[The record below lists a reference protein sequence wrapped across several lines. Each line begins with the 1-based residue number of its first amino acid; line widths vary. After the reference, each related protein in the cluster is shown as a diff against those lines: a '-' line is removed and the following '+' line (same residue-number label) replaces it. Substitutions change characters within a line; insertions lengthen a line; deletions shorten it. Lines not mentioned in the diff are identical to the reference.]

1 MAVVI
6 ILSEGNQRV
15 NCRKMAYLSLERRF
29 FIQNRRFYMSIK
41 LLRNKRVTLC
51 IA

>member
-15 NCRKMAYLSLERRF
+15 NCRKMAYLSLKRRF
-29 FIQNRRFYMSIK
+29 FIQNRRFYMGIK
-41 LLRNKRVTLC
+41 YIRNKVATLC
-51 IA
+51 ID